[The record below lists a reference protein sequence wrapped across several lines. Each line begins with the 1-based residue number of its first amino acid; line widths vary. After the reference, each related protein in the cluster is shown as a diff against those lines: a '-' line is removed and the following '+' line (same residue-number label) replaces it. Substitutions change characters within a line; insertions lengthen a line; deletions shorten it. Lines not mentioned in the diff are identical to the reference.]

1 MDKELERYFTNYF
14 DLFATPG
21 FTQWI
26 EEIAEY
32 RTDIS
37 DIKNIPDSNE
47 FYRRKG
53 IVETLDRLLNFQAA
67 IETAYKE
74 QTDESN
80 A

>member
-1 MDKELERYFTNYF
+1 MGKELELYFNNYF

-21 FTQWI
+21 FKQWLD
-26 EEIAEY
+26 EIAEY
-32 RTDIS
+32 RNDIS
-37 DIKNIPDSNE
+37 DIRNIPDSNE

-53 IVETLDRLLNFQAA
+53 ITETLDRLLNFQAA